1 MFNIISFSGCVDYL
15 SLCYYLYLGS
25 VAGQLIYHRTV
36 WFSQKNVILFNGA
49 DSPVTVIAWRGN
61 IVAWGDATQVRIM
74 DLNSQSAI
82 CFLNCPVGVGLY
94 SPLPCCL
101 FWESEC
107 DLLIGWADS
116 VRHVQL
122 SSVGGN
128 GSGLGGADNE
138 VVTARSVVDWETDC
152 IICGISS
159 FDADHVVILGYAPPG
174 ESQLGLPIEDYLHD
188 VSPQNMKKTDVH
200 STLGVKVTSTSISTS
215 SIKTVSMKGNTAAQV
230 ETLKDSATGSGSGSE
245 SELGSVVTLNQPEIQ
260 IILRATG
267 ELVSSDLLALNNVGE
282 ERMSGP
288 RSFQLLS
295 TYNCHTHGR
304 DAQKWR
310 LSDVLR
316 KCPRGGLRGLSPTLF
331 IITPQ
336 DFIAVRVR
344 DVNDYIKR
352 ALTEGDLKAAVD
364 LALKDRLSLRAYR
377 YPDLVAL
384 YIDDLLERDNCRDG
398 PRPSSTPY
406 MSSSSSSSG
415 NHGSNNGQNKN
426 NLRSRSNS
434 AHKSNYLLALQP
446 KLCVDYATLAAL
458 ECQRLIGDDSVLW
471 ERWIYTF
478 AKRRCLQNISPVIPV
493 RNPRLPLT
501 VYEVLHITDSFS
513 YEIFV
518 LRFRVFCRFL

>member
-1 MFNIISFSGCVDYL
+1 
-15 SLCYYLYLGS
+15 
-25 VAGQLIYHRTV
+25 
-36 WFSQKNVILFNGA
+36 
-49 DSPVTVIAWRGN
+49 
-61 IVAWGDATQVRIM
+61 M

-122 SSVGGN
+122 SSAGGN
-128 GSGLGGADNE
+128 GSGLNGADSE
-138 VVTARSVVDWETDC
+138 VVTARSVFDWETDC

-159 FDADHVVILGYAPPG
+159 FDADHLVILGYSPPE
-174 ESQLGLPIEDYLHD
+174 ESDLGLPIEDYLHNI
-188 VSPQNMKKTDVH
+188 PQTEFSNSQHTRIKADNLTNLGLKAS
-200 STLGVKVTSTSISTS
+200 STLGSNSASSMITEGVAASTTS
-215 SIKTVSMKGNTAAQV
+215 QV
-230 ETLKDSATGSGSGSE
+230 EATKGSLIGSGAI
-245 SELGSVVTLNQPEIQ
+245 VTLNQPEIQ

-267 ELVSSDLLALNNVGE
+267 ELVSSDLLALNNEGE

-331 IITPQ
+331 VVTPQ

-352 ALTEGDLKAAVD
+352 VLSEGDLKAAVD
-364 LALKDRLSLRAYR
+364 LALRDRLSLRAYR
-377 YPDLVAL
+377 YSDLVAL
-384 YIDDLLERDNCRDG
+384 YLDDLLERDSHR
-398 PRPSSTPY
+398 
-406 MSSSSSSSG
+406 SSS
-415 NHGSNNGQNKN
+415 HGSNSLSNNVYHSGSSNNNNNNNNK
-426 NLRSRSNS
+426 SNS
-434 AHKSNYLLALQP
+434 THKNNYLLALQP
-446 KLCVDYATLAAL
+446 KASVDYATLAAI
-458 ECQRLIGDDSVLW
+458 ECKRLLGDDSVLW

-478 AKRRCLQNISPVIPV
+478 AKKRCLQNISPVIPV
-493 RNPRLPLT
+493 RNPRLPAT
-501 VYEVLHITDSFS
+501 VYEVQGCLC
-513 YEIFV
+513 Y
-518 LRFRVFCRFL
+518 

>member
-1 MFNIISFSGCVDYL
+1 
-15 SLCYYLYLGS
+15 
-25 VAGQLIYHRTV
+25 
-36 WFSQKNVILFNGA
+36 
-49 DSPVTVIAWRGN
+49 
-61 IVAWGDATQVRIM
+61 M

-122 SSVGGN
+122 SSAGGN
-128 GSGLGGADNE
+128 GSGLNGADNE
-138 VVTARSVVDWETDC
+138 VVTARSVFDWETDC

-159 FDADHVVILGYAPPG
+159 FDADHLVILGYSPPG
-174 ESQLGLPIEDYLHD
+174 ESDLGLPIEDYSYNLPQTEFSASQHIRNKVD
-188 VSPQNMKKTDVH
+188 NLTNSGLKASPTLVSNNGSSMIT
-200 STLGVKVTSTSISTS
+200 GVVAAGTTS
-215 SIKTVSMKGNTAAQV
+215 QV
-230 ETLKDSATGSGSGSE
+230 EAARGAI
-245 SELGSVVTLNQPEIQ
+245 VTLNQPEIQ

-267 ELVSSDLLALNNVGE
+267 ELVSSDLLALNNEGE

-331 IITPQ
+331 VVTPQ

-352 ALTEGDLKAAVD
+352 VLSEGDLKAAVD
-364 LALKDRLSLRAYR
+364 LALRDRLSLRAYR

-384 YIDDLLERDNCRDG
+384 YIDDLLERD
-398 PRPSSTPY
+398 SHK
-406 MSSSSSSSG
+406 SSSYVSTGLG
-415 NHGSNNGQNKN
+415 NHIHHSGSSNNNNNNMKSHSTHKN
-426 NLRSRSNS
+426 
-434 AHKSNYLLALQP
+434 NYLLALQP
-446 KLCVDYATLAAL
+446 KVSVDYATLAAF
-458 ECQRLIGDDSVLW
+458 ECRRLLGDDSVLW

-478 AKRRCLQNISPVIPV
+478 AKKRCLQNISPVIPV
-493 RNPRLPLT
+493 RNPRLPIT
-501 VYEVLHITDSFS
+501 VYEVCGWFS
-513 YEIFV
+513 S
-518 LRFRVFCRFL
+518 